1 MSDSLGPEVGERA
14 PEFTAPLVTADGSTE
29 SVALSTLVADQP
41 VLLAFYTNDF
51 SPDCITEWCS
61 FRDDD
66 WFGTGEGIRVVGV
79 STSRP
84 ETHRK
89 FIERL
94 QLPFPLYSDTDLAIA
109 ESYGVKYRLFKLLAR
124 ARRSCFLI
132 DQEGVIRYKWIA
144 EHLIDPT
151 RDMPPLEEIK
161 RAVEETMSRS
171 ETVDS
176 A

>member
-1 MSDSLGPEVGERA
+1 MGDPIRVGDGA
-14 PEFTAPLVTADGSTE
+14 PEFTAPLVSPDGSTE
-29 SVALSTLVADQP
+29 PVALSSLVTEGP

-66 WFGTGEGIRVVGV
+66 WFGTSEGIQVVGV

-94 QLPFPLYSDTDLAIA
+94 ELPFPLYSDTDLAIA
-109 ESYGVKYRLFKLLAR
+109 EAYGVRYRLLKLLAR

-132 DQEGVIRYKWIA
+132 DQTGVVRYKWVA
-144 EHLIDPT
+144 EHFIDPT
-151 RDMPPLEEIK
+151 RDMPPLEEI
-161 RAVEETMSRS
+161 RQAVEETLARP